1 MTTILIVEDMMSQVE
16 IISKT
21 LQKGGYETVA
31 VMTSED
37 AKRHIQNK
45 QPDGIVMDV
54 VLPGLSGFELC
65 RELKEDPATKHIPIV
80 LCSTKDSEMDKFW
93 GIKQGASSYLTK
105 PLDVDAL
112 LRAVQTMVN
121 A

>member
-1 MTTILIVEDMMSQVE
+1 MTTILIIEDTMSQIE
-16 IISKT
+16 IIRAT

-31 VMTSED
+31 VMSSED
-37 AKRHIQNK
+37 AKNQIQTK
-45 QPDGIVMDV
+45 QPDAIVMDV

-65 RELKEDPATKHIPIV
+65 RELKENPQTNHIPIV

-93 GIKQGASSYLTK
+93 GMKQGASSYLTK
-105 PLDVDAL
+105 PIDADAL
-112 LRAVQTMVN
+112 LRAVQTMVK